1 MGTTGFTMKWAS
13 IFLIASMAMAKPAE
27 DKSGKAFSL
36 FSVVQFANLQCTAA
50 TMTDML
56 GVCHTS
62 EECDDKG
69 GVVSGNCAS
78 GFGVCCVVTV
88 DLAVTGGTATV
99 SHNLTYI
106 QSANFPTT
114 FSATGTVAAAT
125 YMFPIATTSDIGHIR
140 LDFQTGNFEAPDVAD
155 GDCTNHDTITVTTT
169 AVGTVGFNQLCGHLT
184 GSHIYIQ
191 TGGTTSGN
199 QLNIATTTNN
209 FARSWKILV
218 SLIEMD
224 NPSRPVPAACL
235 QYFIG
240 ASGRIQSFNFADS
253 AGAAGAL
260 LQFLNY
266 RACIRPQALFNC
278 FTPSQPGGTVDSFNL
293 QGGAG
298 VAANGQA
305 ACVNEYVKINGIRYC
320 AEVLA
325 SVAAETAPQPITS
338 SRFEIEVRTATAARR
353 AASSGYDLTYSQSET
368 C

>member
-1 MGTTGFTMKWAS
+1 MKWAS
-13 IFLIASMAMAKPAE
+13 ILLIASMATAKPAE

-50 TMTDML
+50 TMTDMV

-88 DLAVTGGTATV
+88 DLAVTGGTATISNNV
-99 SHNLTYI
+99 TYI
-106 QSANFPTT
+106 QSANFPST
-114 FSATGTVAAAT
+114 FGATGTVAAAT

-140 LDFQTGNFEAPDVAD
+140 LDFQTGNFEAPAAGD
-155 GDCTNHDTITVTTT
+155 GDCTGHDAITVTTT
-169 AVGTVGFNQLCGHLT
+169 AVGTFGFNSLCGHLS

-199 QLNIATTTNN
+199 QLNIQTTVAN

-224 NPSRPVPAACL
+224 NPSRPVPAGCL

-266 RACIRPQALFNC
+266 RACIRPEAGAKC
-278 FTPSQPGGTVDSFNL
+278 VTYSEAGGNVASFNL
-293 QGGAG
+293 EGGA
-298 VAANGQA
+298 VAASGPA
-305 ACVNEYVKINGIRYC
+305 ACDQEYLRINGIRQC
-320 AEVLA
+320 GEFLSTTAGQTA
-325 SVAAETAPQPITS
+325 SKPISS
-338 SRFEIEVRTATAARR
+338 SRFEIEVRTATAVRR
-353 AASSGYDLTYSQSET
+353 AASSGYDLIYSQSDS

>member
-1 MGTTGFTMKWAS
+1 MKWAS
-13 IFLIASMAMAKPAE
+13 ILLIASMAMAKPAE

-50 TMTDML
+50 TMTDMV

-62 EECDDKG
+62 EECDAKG

-88 DLAVTGGTATV
+88 DLAITGGTAAI
-99 SHNLTYI
+99 SNNLTYI

-155 GDCTNHDTITVTTT
+155 GDCTDHDTITFTTT

-199 QLNIATTTNN
+199 QLNIQTTTNL

-224 NPSRPVPAACL
+224 NPSRPVPAGCL

-240 ASGRIQSFNFADS
+240 ASGRIQSFNFVDS
-253 AGAAGAL
+253 AGAAATL
-260 LQFLNY
+260 LRFLNY
-266 RACIRPQALFNC
+266 RACIRPEAGAKC
-278 FTPSQPGGTVDSFNL
+278 VTYSESGGTVASFNL
-293 QGGAG
+293 EGGAG
-298 VAANGQA
+298 IAKMGQA
-305 ACVNEYVKINGIRYC
+305 NCDQEYVKINGIRHC
-320 AEVLA
+320 GEVLNT
-325 SVAAETAPQPITS
+325 VEDQTAPKPISS
-338 SRFEIEVRTATAARR
+338 SRFEIEVRTAGDTRR
-353 AASSGYDLTYSQSET
+353 AASSGYDLTFSQSEA